1 MIEEYSTT
9 YSMTAE
15 TKKENGKKKNLVVD
29 DEPDVLI
36 LLKKVLKE
44 NALEADSH
52 DGPIL
57 ALENFK
63 AGIYDFYWI
72 SKCKYGWLVF
82 PRK

>member
-1 MIEEYSTT
+1 
-9 YSMTAE
+9 MTAE
-15 TKKENGKKKNLVVD
+15 TKKENGKKKILVLD
-29 DEPDVLI
+29 DEP
-36 LLKKVLKE
+36 
-44 NALEADSH
+44 

-72 SKCKYGWLVF
+72 SKCKNGWLAF